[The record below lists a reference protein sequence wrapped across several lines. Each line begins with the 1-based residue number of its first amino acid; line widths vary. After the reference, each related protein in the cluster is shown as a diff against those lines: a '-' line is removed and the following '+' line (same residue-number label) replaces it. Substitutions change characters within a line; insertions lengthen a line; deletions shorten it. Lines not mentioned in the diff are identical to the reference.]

1 MPNESFSIDCRNIT
15 VTRGQTSALKEL
27 SFSVEEHAW
36 VYVMGPSGGGKT
48 TLLRAIAG
56 LESLSSGEVHLAGQ
70 KVSDSKSLTPPHE
83 RRVAMVFQE
92 PPLWPHLTV
101 EANIALPLAN
111 ATLGK
116 QQKRERVHNL
126 LSRLGIAALAQKHPG
141 EISGGEARRTAI
153 AQALITRPRVLL
165 LDEPTNHLDL
175 HLRAEVMS
183 LLRNLHASERLT
195 TICVTHQP
203 EPPLA
208 LSDRVMILEAGRAI
222 HDGPFSSISPEGSS
236 PFVRALHRYVN
247 GAAAS

>member
-15 VTRGQTSALKEL
+15 VSRGQTSALKDL
-27 SFSVEEHAW
+27 SFRVEEHAW

-56 LESLSSGEVHLAGQ
+56 LESPSSGEVYLAGQ

-83 RRVAMVFQE
+83 RHVAMVFQE

-101 EANIALPLAN
+101 EANIALPLAGAVHAKN
-111 ATLGK
+111 EIRQRVQDLMQRLNIAT
-116 QQKRERVHNL
+116 
-126 LSRLGIAALAQKHPG
+126 LAQKHPG

-183 LLRNLHASERLT
+183 LLRDLHASERLT

-208 LSDRVMILEAGRAI
+208 LSDRVMILEQGRVS
-222 HDGPFSSISPEGSS
+222 HDGPFDSIAPESSS
-236 PFVRALHRYVN
+236 PFVRALQRYVN
-247 GAAAS
+247 GATAS